1 MGVRSPGERGAFE
14 IVSART
20 GSREP
25 LVYEGSGKVGKN
37 KETGREEKCPG
48 GGSASAARAAISE
61 DGREVAFTVLG
72 KSNLT
77 AEQSNPDAT
86 VTPPDQVA
94 VRELGATPE
103 ASIPAGATPET
114 PTTTLVSVTRGEQPV
129 PGGAALSGRPE
140 IQQQPLRHGEGTTEL
155 SNVDAS
161 TAAISAD
168 GNAVA
173 WMGVNIFDQAPT
185 NGGRIETIEKEI
197 EGGQKYVD
205 DYAEPLWREI
215 SPKRE
220 TRRPLAGDDA
230 SAPDCPPS
238 CAGGLD
244 LEWDEQ
250 ATAESQELVGPQY
263 GSDVAGWKTGFLKV
277 ETVTPQL
284 SKDGQEV
291 AIISTQPNYGHLPEF
306 GSFEADREKQPDANA
321 FVVNM
326 ASGLSR
332 AQAITRLTEWGS
344 IDFENRALDGAI
356 DQIAISSDGTRVAF
370 TTERSVFALA
380 PPALITAPVS
390 QEEPAQLYEANLKA
404 GTLALVSEGYNGEPA
419 NLERGESGANEPALS
434 ADGGV
439 VALTSGSS
447 NLAFGTINQGSAV
460 FVTREDD
467 SPDEPGRQSVTALP
481 PGPAGEQEWSISATA
496 VSTSGG
502 ALLIDVS
509 VPGAGRL
516 AASASAPVPTT
527 RDGGKSLRQALHRPR
542 REAKVVDRDP
552 PGGPRRDDDRR
563 GRPRA
568 TAPAPIQPLPAAR
581 RREGRALRDDR
592 GDVRGRRPSQAD
604 GEAASRL
611 PAPRPPPDRKAL
623 FAPDEAQAAGAEG
636 TAMKPAARSIGAL
649 LAALAVV
656 AIGPAPAGA
665 ASWQFAPASTPAPP
679 PGVAPVSRAVP
690 VGRIGA
696 ISFWSPNRG
705 LLIDEGTAGCATTDT
720 SATVPCGLYAYNGEG
735 WHLLSNVCGSGEGS
749 IAWAGPDEF
758 WTISDQRPG
767 QSTGAVAVERQKV
780 SLCHFLDGRVVA
792 SYATQFLREGTEL
805 RLPNSYR
812 PMNAAACLSPT
823 TAGSAANSGSHR
835 TRARSTCTG
844 TARASPPSIR
854 PRATRSPR
862 WRWPTRARCSRAFD
876 LKARR
881 RIRLRRPAAPHGP
894 LHQIDPPGSNTDFH
908 NVFMADGGCV
918 LETCPP
924 LPNYEA
930 VLPDSLQGLILG
942 SDYTP
947 SGPGQSRTPAVGP
960 RGGRGKSGRTPLDRA
975 ALQPGRMDAVPRPR
989 QEARGTGGRSESKP
1003 RRQGRRLDQSGSPP
1017 NPGRRPRG
1025 WRSNR
1030 TTEKPTSIAWKPPAS
1045 ARAPTGS
1052 ARSPGAKRSAKS
1064 SAKRRDPGSS
1074 AAPDRSRA
1082 PPSTTA
1088 GWPPS
1093 RVGCYHLTE
1102 DPGHPERTEGYP
1114 VDTDPELRQR
1124 HHLPSRRRRRA
1135 AGPAHRTAAG

>member
-1 MGVRSPGERGAFE
+1 MGGLQAEFAYEPAVSADGRYVAFTGVIASWAGVWRKDISTPNGPLELVAEGVGAGAPAISADGQYVSFTSFDEPATGTPNADGCTQVWVRNMGVPSPGERGAFE

-61 DGREVAFTVLG
+61 NGREVAFTVLG

-77 AEQSNPDAT
+77 AEQSNPHAT

-103 ASIPAGATPET
+103 ASIPAGATPEE

-140 IQQQPLRHGEGTTEL
+140 IQQEPLRHGEGTTEL

-173 WMGVNIFDQAPT
+173 WMGVNIFDQVPT
-185 NGGRIETIEKEI
+185 NGGKIETIEKEI
-197 EGGQKYVD
+197 EGGHTYVD

-230 SAPDCPPS
+230 SAPGCPPS

-419 NLERGESGANEPALS
+419 NLERGESGASEPALS

-447 NLAFGTINQGSAV
+447 NLAFGTINQGRAV

-481 PGPAGEQEWSISATA
+481 PGPAGEREWSISATA
-496 VSTSGG
+496 VPTSGG

-527 RDGGKSLRQALHRPR
+527 VTVANRSGKRST
-542 REAKVVDRDP
+542 
-552 PGGPRRDDDRR
+552 RR
-563 GRPRA
+563 G
-568 TAPAPIQPLPAAR
+568 AR
-581 RREGRALRDDR
+581 RRSLIATRQVAHAATATGEEGLVQLRLLPSSHY
-592 GDVRGRRPSQAD
+592 RPLAD
-604 GEAASRL
+604 GK
-611 PAPRPPPDRKAL
+611 D
-623 FAPDEAQAAGAEG
+623 
-636 TAMKPAARSIGAL
+636 
-649 LAALAVV
+649 
-656 AIGPAPAGA
+656 
-665 ASWQFAPASTPAPP
+665 
-679 PGVAPVSRAVP
+679 
-690 VGRIGA
+690 
-696 ISFWSPNRG
+696 
-705 LLIDEGTAGCATTDT
+705 
-720 SATVPCGLYAYNGEG
+720 GLYA
-735 WHLLSNVCGSGEGS
+735 
-749 IAWAGPDEF
+749 
-758 WTISDQRPG
+758 TIEV
-767 QSTGAVAVERQKV
+767 T
-780 SLCHFLDGRVVA
+780 F
-792 SYATQFLREGTEL
+792 
-805 RLPNSYR
+805 
-812 PMNAAACLSPT
+812 AAAGHRKLT
-823 TAGSAANSGSHR
+823 VKLQAGFPRPARHR
-835 TRARSTCTG
+835 TAR
-844 TARASPPSIR
+844 PS
-854 PRATRSPR
+854 SH
-862 WRWPTRARCSRAFD
+862 PTRR
-876 LKARR
+876 
-881 RIRLRRPAAPHGP
+881 
-894 LHQIDPPGSNTDFH
+894 
-908 NVFMADGGCV
+908 
-918 LETCPP
+918 
-924 LPNYEA
+924 
-930 VLPDSLQGLILG
+930 
-942 SDYTP
+942 
-947 SGPGQSRTPAVGP
+947 
-960 RGGRGKSGRTPLDRA
+960 
-975 ALQPGRMDAVPRPR
+975 
-989 QEARGTGGRSESKP
+989 
-1003 RRQGRRLDQSGSPP
+1003 
-1017 NPGRRPRG
+1017 
-1025 WRSNR
+1025 
-1030 TTEKPTSIAWKPPAS
+1030 KPPAQK
-1045 ARAPTGS
+1045 G
-1052 ARSPGAKRSAKS
+1052 
-1064 SAKRRDPGSS
+1064 RR
-1074 AAPDRSRA
+1074 
-1082 PPSTTA
+1082 
-1088 GWPPS
+1088 
-1093 RVGCYHLTE
+1093 
-1102 DPGHPERTEGYP
+1102 
-1114 VDTDPELRQR
+1114 
-1124 HHLPSRRRRRA
+1124 
-1135 AGPAHRTAAG
+1135 